1 MRKSKLTRSLVHLLW
16 IALGVGPLP
25 STAWGQTPSSAPDVP
40 VFGASTAAVVVDV
53 VVRDKK
59 GKLVRDLTA
68 ADFTVLED
76 GATQA
81 VESLRVV
88 DNAPAAEEAAAGP
101 ASPAAAPAGTA
112 AAAAPPKVERT
123 GAPSVIAFVFDRL
136 SSPARKTA
144 EKAALSYTDR
154 GYVEGDLVAVF
165 AIDLALHTLQPFTN
179 DVKAVKVAL
188 ARAATQGN
196 TGFSSERQ

>member
-1 MRKSKLTRSLVHLLW
+1 MRQSTLTRSLAHVLCV
-16 IALGVGPLP
+16 AVAVGPFPAGL
-25 STAWGQTPSSAPDVP
+25 AGAQTPPAAPEVP
-40 VFGASTAAVVVDV
+40 VFGTSTAAVVVDV

-76 GATQA
+76 GTPQA
-81 VESLRVV
+81 IESLRVV

-101 ASPAAAPAGTA
+101 VSPAPAPPAGTA
-112 AAAAPPKVERT
+112 AVAAPAKAERA

-154 GYVEGDLVAVF
+154 G
-165 AIDLALHTLQPFTN
+165 
-179 DVKAVKVAL
+179 
-188 ARAATQGN
+188 
-196 TGFSSERQ
+196 

>member
-1 MRKSKLTRSLVHLLW
+1 MRKSKLTRSLA
-16 IALGVGPLP
+16 ALTVAALAAGPAPFPLAV
-25 STAWGQTPSSAPDVP
+25 AWAQAPPAPEVP

-76 GATQA
+76 GASQA
-81 VESLRVV
+81 IESLRVV

-101 ASPAAAPAGTA
+101 VSPAPAPPAGTASAAAPAKA
-112 AAAAPPKVERT
+112 ERT

-136 SSPARKTA
+136 SAAARKIA
-144 EKAALSYTDR
+144 EKAAPIHGSRLRRRRPR
-154 GYVEGDLVAVF
+154 GCSRS
-165 AIDLALHTLQPFTN
+165 TWPCTP
-179 DVKAVKVAL
+179 
-188 ARAATQGN
+188 
-196 TGFSSERQ
+196 SSPSRTT